1 MTGEK
6 ASQTERQKGHKM
18 MVIVDALFLDSS
30 TSICLQQNYP
40 SHLLLL
46 GILLLQQLRD
56 SGKLDVA
63 SSLIDSTDLAISPVL
78 LGETFSHETHTAH
91 PLDSLSRDSTSDL
104 GGVELGHGG
113 IHDKVL
119 SGFLFTSSV
128 VDHGA
133 SGADFRPRLCELML
147 HTLELSYESAELLAV
162 VPDVA
167 GGI

>member
-1 MTGEK
+1 MTII
-6 ASQTERQKGHKM
+6 STLQQERNERTRK
-18 MVIVDALFLDSS
+18 VIIVDALFLSSS

-40 SHLLLL
+40 SHLILL
-46 GILLLQQLRD
+46 GILLLQKLRD

-63 SSLIDSTDLAISPVL
+63 SSLIDSTNLAISPVL
-78 LGETFSHETHTAH
+78 LGQSFSHEAHTAH
-91 PLDSLSRDSTSDL
+91 PLDSLSRNSTSDL
-104 GGVELGHGG
+104 GSVELGHGG

-119 SGFLFTSSV
+119 SGFLFASGV

-133 SGADFRPRLCELML
+133 CGADLRPRLCELML
-147 HTLELSYESAELLAV
+147 HTLELSYEGSELLAV